1 MTKDYG
7 SNALLSYNKYLR
19 VADLIGLQDCLSDPK
34 HHDELLFITIH
45 QAYELWF
52 KQILH
57 EVDAAIALM
66 NEDRLAAA
74 ARTLRRVVEIE
85 KLLVNQI
92 HILETMTPIS
102 FLSFRDQ
109 LNPAS
114 GFQSM
119 QFREIE
125 FASGLKQES
134 LLNEFREDEFAH
146 ERLQKRFDAP
156 SLADAFYAALQKR
169 GLAAPAR
176 EETTNDEERRKRYGK
191 RTQAVLEILSHF
203 EERFEEFQLA
213 EALLE
218 HDEYF
223 SLWRSHHIKMVER
236 MVGTKPGTGGSEG
249 VGYLQTTLEKK
260 FFPELW
266 EARTYLD
273 TKHGEAGCPFAK
285 DSAKR
290 DVTDNRA
297 TTAKLGKEKK
307 PGGKPKVEDLSLPD
321 PDEVNK
327 LLPRVPKKSKSSGS
341 KERRRAPRCK
351 VNLRARWEGD
361 LGQREA
367 EVTSLS
373 KTGCFVLSG
382 GKVKEKE
389 LIRLELLLP
398 GGEAVSLWA
407 EVVEEAD
414 EIGFAMQFTSSEE
427 DDEARLEE
435 FLQKCL
441 SAMSSG
447 LS

>member
-7 SNALLSYNKYLR
+7 SNAPLSYNKYLR
-19 VADLIGLQDCLSDPK
+19 VADLIGLQDCLSDPE

-57 EVDAAIALM
+57 EIDAAIALM
-66 NEDRLAAA
+66 NKDRLFAA

-85 KLLVNQI
+85 KLLINQI

-102 FLSFRDQ
+102 FLGFRDQ

-125 FASGLKQES
+125 FASGLKQQS
-134 LLNEFREDEFAH
+134 LLSEFREDEFAH
-146 ERLQKRFDAP
+146 GRVQARLEAP
-156 SLADAFYAALQKR
+156 SLGDAFFAALRKR
-169 GLAAPAR
+169 GLDAPAV
-176 EETTNDEERRKRYGK
+176 EDPSDDQERRKGYGK
-191 RTQAVLEILSHF
+191 RTQAVLEILTHF
-203 EERFEEFQLA
+203 EDRFEEFQLA

-236 MVGTKPGTGGSEG
+236 MVGTKRGTGGSEG
-249 VGYLQTTLEKK
+249 VGYLQTTLDKK

-266 EARTYLD
+266 EARTHLD
-273 TKHGEAGCPFAK
+273 TKHGEAGCPFAGGE
-285 DSAKR
+285 AMPHEPIPEPEQPR
-290 DVTDNRA
+290 
-297 TTAKLGKEKK
+297 K
-307 PGGKPKVEDLSLPD
+307 P
-321 PDEVNK
+321 
-327 LLPRVPKKSKSSGS
+327 LPRKAKKDKVPHGR
-341 KERRRAPRCK
+341 ERRRAPRVN

-361 LGQREA
+361 LGLREA

-382 GKVKEKE
+382 GTVKTKE
-389 LIRLELLLP
+389 LIRLEIMLSK
-398 GGEAVSLWA
+398 GEPINLWA
-407 EVVEEAD
+407 EVVEEAN
-414 EIGFAMQFTSSEE
+414 EIGFALQFTSVEE
-427 DDEARLEE
+427 AEMSRLER
-435 FLQKCL
+435 FLEECL
-441 SAMSSG
+441 SAQS
-447 LS
+447 